1 MNKKKKGLIFA
12 LVSVM
17 VCLMSCDD
25 GLIQEKESSAE
36 HTGYTVK
43 LTGRIAGVNTWGSNF
58 NLVLAAFSESSEY
71 AIVQQR
77 IPQTA
82 ANGTVLTIYDVD
94 ASAKT
99 VELCVTDILR
109 RRVLTIESMEIT
121 TEADPRDTVT
131 IDVGDINA
139 SMFSAIQK
147 GVFNTRCAQCHGG
160 SNTAAADL
168 YLTEGKAH
176 ASLVNVPSTRVA
188 DGIRVIPGDSAASVL
203 HKVLYPGNA
212 AGLSF
217 SHAGMVS
224 DEDDENVLELIDSW
238 IENGATE

>member
-12 LVSVM
+12 WVSVM

-25 GLIQEKESSAE
+25 GLIHEKESTAE

-43 LTGRIAGVNTWGSNF
+43 LTGRIAGVSTWGSDF

-71 AIVQQR
+71 AKVQQR

-82 ANGTVLTIYDVD
+82 ADGVTLTIYDVD

-99 VELCVTDILR
+99 VELCVTDMLR
-109 RRVLTIESMEIT
+109 RRVLTIQSMNIT
-121 TEADPRDTVT
+121 TEPDPSDTVT

-139 SMFSAIQK
+139 SMFAAIQT
-147 GVFNTRCAQCHGG
+147 GVFNTTCAQCHGG
-160 SNTAAADL
+160 SSTPAANL
-168 YLTEGKAH
+168 YLTEGKAYS
-176 ASLVNVPSTRVA
+176 SLVNVASTKVSE
-188 DGIRVIPGDSAASVL
+188 GIRVIPGDSAASVL

-212 AGLSF
+212 AGLGF
-217 SHAGMVS
+217 SHAGMIS
-224 DEDDENVLELIDSW
+224 DENVLKLIDSW
-238 IENGATE
+238 IANGATE